1 MERKSLGDKCE
12 GKEQSSIKAILW
24 VEILTEGDIL
34 GTEELEE
41 VKYNRA

>member
-1 MERKSLGDKCE
+1 M
-12 GKEQSSIKAILW
+12 KEKNNLLSIFYQII
-24 VEILTEGDIL
+24 EILTEGDIL